1 MAQGGKREGA
11 GSKGGN
17 KGSKHK
23 DNQGVSKPLSI
34 RLNQSEQALRAIV
47 KKHHTDRAI
56 YVMGMRS
63 LVRDGLLPPDA
74 LSETLEKLR

>member
-1 MAQGGKREGA
+1 MPRGGQRDGA
-11 GSKGGN
+11 GSKPGA
-17 KGSKHK
+17 KHK

-34 RLNQSEQALRAIV
+34 RLNQSEQALRVIV
-47 KKHHTDRAI
+47 KKHYTDRDI

-74 LSETLEKLR
+74 LGKAFEQLR